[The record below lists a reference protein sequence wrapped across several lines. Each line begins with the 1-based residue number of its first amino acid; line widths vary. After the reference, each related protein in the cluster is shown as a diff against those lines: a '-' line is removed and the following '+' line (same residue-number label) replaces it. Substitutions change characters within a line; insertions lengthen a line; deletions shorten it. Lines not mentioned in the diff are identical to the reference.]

1 MVNNAMENKR
11 YGKITKFTKATA
23 LGREKVCGP
32 KYSKVMTN
40 NS

>member
-11 YGKITKFTKATA
+11 YGKVTKFTKATE
-23 LGREKVCGP
+23 LSQENVCSS